1 MKQHGNH
8 TMSYCKMLA
17 TLICV
22 PALFACSDATTE
34 PSNKADASAAMKDVA
49 SKNIEN
55 KAAEDSIRADITK
68 GSSDMASGVD
78 YHSFSNPDEVR
89 VTHLALDLS
98 ANFDTQQLSGS
109 VTLKVERTDPQHNE
123 LILDTRALKIDT
135 VTVNGEAVPFTL
147 GETDVDLGTPL
158 SISLPENANQVT
170 VNYATSPSAS
180 GVQWLTPAQTAGK
193 QHPFLFTQAQAVH
206 ARSFIPLQDSPQVRV
221 TYEAT
226 IKTPPS
232 LLAVM
237 SAANDPQTERDGE
250 YTFTMPQ
257 PIPSYLIA
265 LAIGDLQFK
274 AMGERT
280 GVYAE
285 PALLE
290 SAAKEFEDT
299 EAMLEVTEETY
310 GPYQWDRYDLLILP
324 PSFPFGGMEN
334 PRLSFITPTVIAG
347 DKSLVSLIAH
357 ELAHSWSG
365 NTVTN
370 ATWRDLW
377 LNEGF
382 TTYLT
387 YRIMEMIYGHERF
400 KKEAVLGYQDLQND
414 IAALEQNDEI
424 LAIDL
429 RGRNP
434 DDVFS
439 NIPYEKGALF
449 LREIEQKVG
458 RENFDAFL
466 MQYFEDFAFKSIT
479 TDTFIDYLDETLLK
493 QYPEKLDAER
503 IQQWIFEPGIPE
515 GAPKPESDAFTK
527 IDDTRSAWLSG
538 DVKAADIETAQW
550 TVHEWLYFLNN
561 MPESL
566 TDTQLVE
573 LDSAFSLT
581 ETQNNEI
588 AHSWLMIAVANE
600 YKPAYERLYS
610 YLVSIGRN
618 KLVKPLY
625 RTLSQTPE
633 GKAFAKKAFEE
644 AKPGYH
650 PLTIRANE
658 GFVN

>member
-1 MKQHGNH
+1 MKKYGL
-8 TMSYCKMLA
+8 LA
-17 TLICV
+17 TFVCAPV
-22 PALFACSDATTE
+22 LFACSDNASSNSPNTE
-34 PSNKADASAAMKDVA
+34 NEQAVAFTSKASADAAKHTDAG
-49 SKNIEN
+49 I
-55 KAAEDSIRADITK
+55 
-68 GSSDMASGVD
+68 ASGVD
-78 YHSFSNPDEVR
+78 YHSFANPNEIR
-89 VTHLALDLS
+89 VTHLSLDLT
-98 ANFDTQQLSGS
+98 ANFESKQLVGE
-109 VTLKVERTDPQHNE
+109 VTLDVERTKPENNT
-123 LILDTRALKIDT
+123 LVLDTRALEIQR
-135 VTVNGEAVPFTL
+135 VSVEGESVPFEM
-147 GETDVDLGTPL
+147 GETDPDLGTPL
-158 SISLPENANQVT
+158 TITLPSAANSVT
-170 VNYATSPSAS
+170 VAYSTSPEAS

-193 QHPFLFTQAQAVH
+193 KHPFLFTQAQAVH

-221 TYEAT
+221 TYDAT
-226 IKTPPS
+226 IKTPEA

-237 SAANDPQTERDGE
+237 SASNDPTTERDGE
-250 YTFTMPQ
+250 YEFNMPQ

-265 LAIGDLQFK
+265 LAIGDLEFK

-387 YRIMEMIYGHERF
+387 YRIMEMIYGHDRF
-400 KKEAVLGYQDLQND
+400 KKEAVLGYQDLEND
-414 IAALEQNDEI
+414 VAALEENDEI

-449 LREIEQKVG
+449 LREIEHKIG

-466 MQYFEDFAFKSIT
+466 MQYFKDFAFKSIT
-479 TDTFIDYLDETLLK
+479 TDTFIAYLDDTLLK
-493 QYPEKLDAER
+493 QYPDKLDANR
-503 IQQWIFEPGIPE
+503 IHTWIFEPGIPE
-515 GAPKPESDAFTK
+515 GAPHPESDAFTK

-566 TDTQLVE
+566 SEAQLAE

-581 ETQNNEI
+581 STKNNEI
-588 AHSWLMIAVANE
+588 AHSWLMIAVQNN
-600 YKPAYERLYS
+600 YQPAYDRLYS

-625 RTLSQTPE
+625 RELSKTPE
-633 GKAFAKKAFEE
+633 GKTFAKRAFEE

-650 PLTIRANE
+650 PLTVKANE

>member
-1 MKQHGNH
+1 MKKYGL
-8 TMSYCKMLA
+8 LA
-17 TLICV
+17 TFVCAPVL
-22 PALFACSDATTE
+22 LACSDNTSSSSPNTE
-34 PSNKADASAAMKDVA
+34 NEQAVASTSESSADAAKHTDAG
-49 SKNIEN
+49 I
-55 KAAEDSIRADITK
+55 
-68 GSSDMASGVD
+68 ASGVD
-78 YHSFSNPDEVR
+78 YHSFANPNEIR
-89 VTHLALDLS
+89 VTHLSLDLT
-98 ANFDTQQLSGS
+98 ANFESKQLVGE
-109 VTLKVERTDPQHNE
+109 VTLDVERTKPENNT
-123 LILDTRALKIDT
+123 LVLDTRALEIER
-135 VTVNGEAVPFTL
+135 VSVEGESVPFEM
-147 GETDVDLGTPL
+147 GETDPDLGSPL
-158 SISLPENANQVT
+158 TITLPSAANSVT
-170 VNYATSPSAS
+170 VAYSTSPEAS

-193 QHPFLFTQAQAVH
+193 KHPFLFTQAQAVH

-221 TYEAT
+221 TYDAT
-226 IKTPPS
+226 IKTPEA
-232 LLAVM
+232 LFAVM
-237 SAANDPQTERDGE
+237 SASNDPATERDGE
-250 YTFTMPQ
+250 YEFNMPQ
-257 PIPSYLIA
+257 PSPSYLIA
-265 LAIGDLQFK
+265 LAIGDLEFK

-387 YRIMEMIYGHERF
+387 YRIMEMIYGHDRF
-400 KKEAVLGYQDLQND
+400 KKEAVLGYQDLEND
-414 IAALEQNDEI
+414 VAALEENDEI

-449 LREIEQKVG
+449 LREIEHKIG

-466 MQYFEDFAFKSIT
+466 MQYFKDFAFKSIT
-479 TDTFIDYLDETLLK
+479 TDTFIAYLDDTLLK
-493 QYPEKLDAER
+493 QYPDKLDANR
-503 IQQWIFEPGIPE
+503 IHTWIFEPGIPE
-515 GAPKPESDAFTK
+515 GAPHPESDAFTK

-566 TDTQLVE
+566 SEAQLAE

-581 ETQNNEI
+581 STKNNEI
-588 AHSWLMIAVANE
+588 AHSWLMISVQNN
-600 YKPAYERLYS
+600 YQPAYDRLYS

-625 RTLSQTPE
+625 RELSKTPE
-633 GKAFAKKAFEE
+633 GKAFAKRAFEE

-650 PLTIRANE
+650 PLTVKANE

>member
-1 MKQHGNH
+1 MKKYGL
-8 TMSYCKMLA
+8 LA
-17 TLICV
+17 TFVCA
-22 PALFACSDATTE
+22 PALFACSDNSNVDAAKTDKDQAFSVGSTSDTE
-34 PSNKADASAAMKDVA
+34 AQNVVVANQADAA
-49 SKNIEN
+49 I
-55 KAAEDSIRADITK
+55 
-68 GSSDMASGVD
+68 ASGVD
-78 YHSFSNPDEVR
+78 YHSFANPNEIR
-89 VTHLALDLS
+89 VTHLSLNLT
-98 ANFDTQQLSGS
+98 ANFETKQLIGD
-109 VTLKVERTDPQHNE
+109 VTLDVKRTTPENNT
-123 LILDTRALKIDT
+123 LVLDTRALNIES
-135 VTVNGEAVPFTL
+135 VTVDGESVPFAM
-147 GETDVDLGTPL
+147 GETDKDLGTPL
-158 SISLPENANQVT
+158 SITLPNAANAVT
-170 VNYATSPSAS
+170 VAYSTSPEAS

-193 QHPFLFTQAQAVH
+193 KHPFLFTQAQAVH

-221 TYEAT
+221 TYDAT
-226 IKTPPS
+226 IKTPED

-237 SAANDPQTERDGE
+237 SASNDPTTARDGE
-250 YTFTMPQ
+250 YEFTMPQ

-265 LAIGDLQFK
+265 LAIGDLKFK

-387 YRIMEMIYGHERF
+387 YRIMEMIYGHDRF
-400 KKEAVLGYQDLQND
+400 KKEAVLGYQDLEND
-414 IAALEQNDEI
+414 IAALDQNDEI
-424 LAIDL
+424 LAVDL

-449 LREIEQKVG
+449 LREIEQKIG

-466 MQYFEDFAFKSIT
+466 MQYFKDFAFKSIT
-479 TDTFIDYLDETLLK
+479 TDTFIAYLDDTLLK
-493 QYPEKLDAER
+493 QYPDKLDADR
-503 IQQWIFEPGIPE
+503 IHTWIFEPGIPK
-515 GAPKPESDAFTK
+515 GAPQPESDAFTK
-527 IDDTRSAWLSG
+527 IDDTRSAWLTG
-538 DVKAADIETAQW
+538 DVKATDIETAQW

-561 MPESL
+561 MPETLSKA
-566 TDTQLVE
+566 QLAE

-581 ETQNNEI
+581 TTKNNEI
-588 AHSWLMIAVANE
+588 AHSWLMIAVENN
-600 YKPAYERLYS
+600 YQPAFERLYS

-625 RTLSQTPE
+625 RELSKTPE
-633 GKAFAKKAFEE
+633 GKAFAKRAFEE
-644 AKPGYH
+644 AKSGYH
-650 PLTIRANE
+650 PLTVKANE
-658 GFVN
+658 GYVN

>member
-1 MKQHGNH
+1 MRKYGL
-8 TMSYCKMLA
+8 LA
-17 TLICV
+17 TFICAPV
-22 PALFACSDATTE
+22 LFACSDNQSVDTA
-34 PSNKADASAAMKDVA
+34 KADKDKAVKVEAGSNAQAANAQVEKHAD
-49 SKNIEN
+49 
-55 KAAEDSIRADITK
+55 AAI
-68 GSSDMASGVD
+68 ASGVD
-78 YHSFSNPDEVR
+78 YHSFANPNEVR
-89 VTHLALDLS
+89 VTHLSLDLT
-98 ANFDTQQLSGS
+98 ANFESKQLIGS
-109 VTLKVERTDPQHNE
+109 VTLDIERAKPENDT
-123 LILDTRALKIDT
+123 LVLDTRGLDIQRVSVD
-135 VTVNGEAVPFTL
+135 GEDVPFDM
-147 GETDVDLGTPL
+147 GETDPDLGTPL
-158 SISLPENANQVT
+158 SITLPSAANSLT
-170 VNYATSPSAS
+170 VAYSTSPEAS

-193 QHPFLFTQAQAVH
+193 KHPFLFTQAQAVH

-221 TYEAT
+221 TYDAT
-226 IKTPPS
+226 IKTPEA

-237 SAANDPQTERDGE
+237 SASNDPTTERDGE
-250 YTFTMPQ
+250 YEFTMPQ

-265 LAIGDLQFK
+265 LAIGDLEFK

-299 EAMLEVTEETY
+299 EAMLEVTEATY

-387 YRIMEMIYGHERF
+387 YRIMEMIYGHDRF
-400 KKEAVLGYQDLQND
+400 KKEAVLGYQDLEND
-414 IAALEQNDEI
+414 VAALDDNDEI

-449 LREIEQKVG
+449 LREIEQKIG

-466 MQYFEDFAFKSIT
+466 MQYFKDFAFKSIT
-479 TDTFIDYLDETLLK
+479 TDTFIAYLDDTLLK
-493 QYPEKLDAER
+493 QYPNELDAER
-503 IQQWIFEPGIPE
+503 IHTWIFEPGIPE
-515 GAPKPESDAFTK
+515 GAPHPESDAFSK
-527 IDDTRSAWLSG
+527 IDETRSAWLSG
-538 DVKAADIETAQW
+538 GIKAADIETGQW

-566 TDTQLVE
+566 SEAQLVE

-581 ETQNNEI
+581 STKNNEI
-588 AHSWLMIAVANE
+588 AHSWLMIAVENN
-600 YKPAYERLYS
+600 YQPAFERLYS

-625 RTLSQTPE
+625 RELSKTPE
-633 GKAFAKKAFEE
+633 GKAFAKRAFEE

-650 PLTIRANE
+650 PLTVKANE
-658 GFVN
+658 GYVE

>member
-1 MKQHGNH
+1 MKKYGL
-8 TMSYCKMLA
+8 LA
-17 TLICV
+17 TFVCAPV
-22 PALFACSDATTE
+22 LFACSDNTSSSSPNTE
-34 PSNKADASAAMKDVA
+34 NEQAVASTSDSSADAAKHTDAG
-49 SKNIEN
+49 I
-55 KAAEDSIRADITK
+55 
-68 GSSDMASGVD
+68 ASGVD
-78 YHSFSNPDEVR
+78 YHSFANPNEIR
-89 VTHLALDLS
+89 VTHLSLDLT
-98 ANFDTQQLSGS
+98 ANFESKQLVGE
-109 VTLKVERTDPQHNE
+109 VTLDVERTKPENNT
-123 LILDTRALKIDT
+123 LVLDTRALEIER
-135 VTVNGEAVPFTL
+135 VSVEGESVPFEM
-147 GETDVDLGTPL
+147 GETDPDLGTPL
-158 SISLPENANQVT
+158 TITLPSAANSVT
-170 VNYATSPSAS
+170 VAYSTSPEAS

-193 QHPFLFTQAQAVH
+193 KHPFLFTQAQAVH

-221 TYEAT
+221 TYDAT
-226 IKTPPS
+226 IKTPES

-237 SAANDPQTERDGE
+237 SASNDPTTERDGE
-250 YTFTMPQ
+250 YEFNMPQ

-265 LAIGDLQFK
+265 LAIGDLEFK

-387 YRIMEMIYGHERF
+387 YRIMEMIYGHDRF
-400 KKEAVLGYQDLQND
+400 KKEAVLGYQDLEND
-414 IAALEQNDEI
+414 VAALEEDDEI

-449 LREIEQKVG
+449 LREIEHKIG

-466 MQYFEDFAFKSIT
+466 MQYFKDFAFKSIT
-479 TDTFIDYLDETLLK
+479 TDTFIAYLDDTLLK
-493 QYPEKLDAER
+493 QYPDKLDANR
-503 IQQWIFEPGIPE
+503 IHTWIFEPGIPE
-515 GAPKPESDAFTK
+515 GAPHPESDAFTK

-538 DVKAADIETAQW
+538 EVKAADIETAQW

-566 TDTQLVE
+566 SEAQLAE

-581 ETQNNEI
+581 STKNNEI
-588 AHSWLMIAVANE
+588 AHSWLMIAVQNN
-600 YKPAYERLYS
+600 YQPAYDRLYS

-625 RTLSQTPE
+625 RELSKTPE
-633 GKAFAKKAFEE
+633 GKTFAKRAFEE

-650 PLTIRANE
+650 PLTVKANE

>member
-1 MKQHGNH
+1 MRKYGL
-8 TMSYCKMLA
+8 LA
-17 TLICV
+17 TFICAPV
-22 PALFACSDATTE
+22 LFACSDNQSVDTA
-34 PSNKADASAAMKDVA
+34 KADKAVKVEAGSNADAANAQVEKHAD
-49 SKNIEN
+49 
-55 KAAEDSIRADITK
+55 AAI
-68 GSSDMASGVD
+68 ASGVD
-78 YHSFSNPDEVR
+78 YHSFANPNEVR
-89 VTHLALDLS
+89 VTHLSLDLT
-98 ANFDTQQLSGS
+98 ANFESKQLIGS
-109 VTLKVERTDPQHNE
+109 VTLDIERAKPENDT
-123 LILDTRALKIDT
+123 LVLDTRGLDIQRVSVD
-135 VTVNGEAVPFTL
+135 GEDVPFDM
-147 GETDVDLGTPL
+147 GETDPDLGTPL
-158 SISLPENANQVT
+158 SITLPSAANSLT
-170 VNYATSPSAS
+170 VAYSTSPEAS

-193 QHPFLFTQAQAVH
+193 KHPFLFTQAQAVH

-221 TYEAT
+221 TYDAT
-226 IKTPPS
+226 IKTPEA

-237 SAANDPQTERDGE
+237 SASNDPTTERDGE
-250 YTFTMPQ
+250 YEFTMPQ

-265 LAIGDLQFK
+265 LAIGDLEFK

-299 EAMLEVTEETY
+299 EAMLEVTEATY

-387 YRIMEMIYGHERF
+387 YRIMEMIYGHDRF
-400 KKEAVLGYQDLQND
+400 KKEAVLGYQDLEND
-414 IAALEQNDEI
+414 VAALDDNDEI

-449 LREIEQKVG
+449 LREIEQKIG

-466 MQYFEDFAFKSIT
+466 MQYFKDFAFKSIT
-479 TDTFIDYLDETLLK
+479 TDTFIAYLDDTLLK
-493 QYPEKLDAER
+493 QYPNELDAER
-503 IQQWIFEPGIPE
+503 IHTWIFEPGIPE
-515 GAPKPESDAFTK
+515 GAPHPESDAFSK
-527 IDDTRSAWLSG
+527 IDETRSAWLSG
-538 DVKAADIETAQW
+538 GIKAADIETGQW

-566 TDTQLVE
+566 SEAQLVE

-581 ETQNNEI
+581 STKNNEI
-588 AHSWLMIAVANE
+588 AHSWLMIAVENN
-600 YKPAYERLYS
+600 YQPAFERLYS

-625 RTLSQTPE
+625 RELSKTPE
-633 GKAFAKKAFEE
+633 GKAFAKRAFEE

-650 PLTIRANE
+650 PLTVKANE
-658 GFVN
+658 GYVE

>member
-1 MKQHGNH
+1 MKKYGL
-8 TMSYCKMLA
+8 LA
-17 TLICV
+17 TFVCAPV
-22 PALFACSDATTE
+22 LFACSDNTSSSSPNTE
-34 PSNKADASAAMKDVA
+34 NEQAVASTSESSADAAKHTDAG
-49 SKNIEN
+49 I
-55 KAAEDSIRADITK
+55 
-68 GSSDMASGVD
+68 ASGVD
-78 YHSFSNPDEVR
+78 YHSFANPNEIR
-89 VTHLALDLS
+89 VTHLSLDLT
-98 ANFDTQQLSGS
+98 ANFESKQLVGE
-109 VTLKVERTDPQHNE
+109 VTLDVERTKPGNNT
-123 LILDTRALKIDT
+123 LVLDTRALEIQR
-135 VTVNGEAVPFTL
+135 VSVEGESVPFEM
-147 GETDVDLGTPL
+147 GETDPDLGTPL
-158 SISLPENANQVT
+158 TITLPSAANSVT
-170 VNYATSPSAS
+170 VAYSTSPEAS

-193 QHPFLFTQAQAVH
+193 KHPFLFTQAQAVH

-221 TYEAT
+221 TYDAT
-226 IKTPPS
+226 IKTPES

-237 SAANDPQTERDGE
+237 SASNDPTTERDGE
-250 YTFTMPQ
+250 YEFNMPQ

-265 LAIGDLQFK
+265 LAIGDLEFK

-387 YRIMEMIYGHERF
+387 YRIMEMIYGHDRF
-400 KKEAVLGYQDLQND
+400 KKEAVLGYQDLEND
-414 IAALEQNDEI
+414 VAALEENDEI

-449 LREIEQKVG
+449 LREIEQKIG

-466 MQYFEDFAFKSIT
+466 MQYFKDFAFKSIT
-479 TDTFIDYLDETLLK
+479 TDTFIAYLDDTLLK
-493 QYPEKLDAER
+493 QYPDKLDANR
-503 IQQWIFEPGIPE
+503 IHTWIFEPGIPE
-515 GAPKPESDAFTK
+515 GAPHPESDAFTK

-566 TDTQLVE
+566 SEAQLAE

-581 ETQNNEI
+581 STKNNEI
-588 AHSWLMIAVANE
+588 AHSWLMIAVQNN
-600 YKPAYERLYS
+600 YQPAYDRLYS

-625 RTLSQTPE
+625 RELSKTPE
-633 GKAFAKKAFEE
+633 GKTFAKRAFEE

-650 PLTIRANE
+650 PLTVKANE

>member
-1 MKQHGNH
+1 MKKYGL
-8 TMSYCKMLA
+8 LA
-17 TLICV
+17 TFVCAPV
-22 PALFACSDATTE
+22 LFACSDNTSSSSPNTE
-34 PSNKADASAAMKDVA
+34 NEQAVASTSKSSADAAKHTDAG
-49 SKNIEN
+49 I
-55 KAAEDSIRADITK
+55 
-68 GSSDMASGVD
+68 ASGVD
-78 YHSFSNPDEVR
+78 YHSFANPNEIR
-89 VTHLALDLS
+89 VTHLSLDLT
-98 ANFDTQQLSGS
+98 ANFESKQLVGE
-109 VTLKVERTDPQHNE
+109 VTLDVERTKPENNT
-123 LILDTRALKIDT
+123 LVLDTRALEIQR
-135 VTVNGEAVPFTL
+135 VSVEGESVPFEM
-147 GETDVDLGTPL
+147 GETDPDLGTPL
-158 SISLPENANQVT
+158 TITLPSAANSVT
-170 VNYATSPSAS
+170 VAYSTSPEAS

-193 QHPFLFTQAQAVH
+193 KHPFLFTQAQAVH

-221 TYEAT
+221 TYDAT
-226 IKTPPS
+226 IKTPES

-237 SAANDPQTERDGE
+237 SASNDPATERDGE
-250 YTFTMPQ
+250 YEFNMPQ

-265 LAIGDLQFK
+265 LAIGDLEFK

-387 YRIMEMIYGHERF
+387 YRIMEMIYGHDRF
-400 KKEAVLGYQDLQND
+400 KKEAVLGYQDLEND
-414 IAALEQNDEI
+414 VAALEENDEI

-434 DDVFS
+434 DDDFS

-449 LREIEQKVG
+449 LREIEHKIG

-466 MQYFEDFAFKSIT
+466 MQYFKDFAFKSIT
-479 TDTFIDYLDETLLK
+479 TDTFIAYLDDTLLK
-493 QYPEKLDAER
+493 QYPDKLDANR
-503 IQQWIFEPGIPE
+503 IHTWIFEPGIPE
-515 GAPKPESDAFTK
+515 GAPHPESDAFTK

-566 TDTQLVE
+566 SEAQLAE

-581 ETQNNEI
+581 STKNNEI
-588 AHSWLMIAVANE
+588 AHSWLMIAVQNN
-600 YKPAYERLYS
+600 YQPAYDRLYS

-625 RTLSQTPE
+625 RELSKTPE
-633 GKAFAKKAFEE
+633 GKAFAKRAFEE

-650 PLTIRANE
+650 PLTVKANE

>member
-1 MKQHGNH
+1 MKKYGL
-8 TMSYCKMLA
+8 LA
-17 TLICV
+17 TFICAPV
-22 PALFACSDATTE
+22 LFACSDNKSVDTA
-34 PSNKADASAAMKDVA
+34 KADED
-49 SKNIEN
+49 
-55 KAAEDSIRADITK
+55 KAAKVESGSNAEAANAHLEKHTNASI
-68 GSSDMASGVD
+68 ASGVD
-78 YHSFSNPDEVR
+78 YHSFANPNEVR
-89 VTHLALDLS
+89 VTHLSLDLT
-98 ANFDTQQLSGS
+98 ANFESKQLIGS
-109 VTLKVERTDPQHNE
+109 VTLDIERVKPENDT
-123 LILDTRALKIDT
+123 LILDTRALDIQR
-135 VTVNGEAVPFTL
+135 VTVDGENVPFEMGEADP
-147 GETDVDLGTPL
+147 DLGTPL
-158 SISLPENANQVT
+158 SITLPSAANSVT
-170 VNYATSPSAS
+170 VAYSTSPEAS

-221 TYEAT
+221 TYDAT
-226 IKTPPS
+226 IKTPEA

-237 SAANDPQTERDGE
+237 SASNDPATERDGE
-250 YTFTMPQ
+250 YEFTMPQ

-265 LAIGDLQFK
+265 LAIGDLEFK

-299 EAMLEVTEETY
+299 EAMLEVTEENY

-387 YRIMEMIYGHERF
+387 YRIMEMIYGHDRF
-400 KKEAVLGYQDLQND
+400 KKEAVLGYQDLEND
-414 IAALEQNDEI
+414 VAALDENDEI

-449 LREIEQKVG
+449 LREIEQKIG

-466 MQYFEDFAFKSIT
+466 MQYFKDFAFKSIT
-479 TDTFIDYLDETLLK
+479 TDTFIAYLDDTLLK
-493 QYPEKLDAER
+493 QYPNELDADR
-503 IQQWIFEPGIPE
+503 IHTWIFEPGIPE
-515 GAPKPESDAFTK
+515 GAPHPESDAFTK
-527 IDDTRSAWLSG
+527 IDETRSAWLSG
-538 DVKAADIETAQW
+538 ETNAADIKTAQW

-566 TDTQLVE
+566 SEAQLAE

-581 ETQNNEI
+581 STKNNEI
-588 AHSWLMIAVANE
+588 AHSWLMIAVENN
-600 YKPAYERLYS
+600 YQPAFERLYS

-625 RTLSQTPE
+625 RELSKTPD
-633 GKAFAKKAFEE
+633 GKAFAKRAFEE

-650 PLTIRANE
+650 PLTVKANQGYVE
-658 GFVN
+658 

>member
-1 MKQHGNH
+1 MRKYGL
-8 TMSYCKMLA
+8 LA
-17 TLICV
+17 TFICAPV
-22 PALFACSDATTE
+22 LFACSDNQSVDTA
-34 PSNKADASAAMKDVA
+34 KADKDKAVKVEAGSNADAANAQVKKHAD
-49 SKNIEN
+49 
-55 KAAEDSIRADITK
+55 AAI
-68 GSSDMASGVD
+68 ASGVD
-78 YHSFSNPDEVR
+78 YHSFANPNEVR
-89 VTHLALDLS
+89 VTHLSLDLT
-98 ANFDTQQLSGS
+98 ANFESKQLIGS
-109 VTLKVERTDPQHNE
+109 VTLDIERAKPENDT
-123 LILDTRALKIDT
+123 LVLDTRGLDIQR
-135 VTVNGEAVPFTL
+135 VTVDGEDVPFDM
-147 GETDVDLGTPL
+147 GETDPDLGTPL
-158 SISLPENANQVT
+158 SITLPSAANSLT
-170 VNYATSPSAS
+170 VAYSTSPEAS

-193 QHPFLFTQAQAVH
+193 KHPFLFTQAQAVH

-221 TYEAT
+221 TYDAT
-226 IKTPPS
+226 IKTPEA

-237 SAANDPQTERDGE
+237 SASNDPTTERDGE
-250 YTFTMPQ
+250 YEFTMPQ

-265 LAIGDLQFK
+265 LTIGDLEFK

-299 EAMLEVTEETY
+299 EAMLEVTEATY

-387 YRIMEMIYGHERF
+387 YRIMEMIYGHDRF
-400 KKEAVLGYQDLQND
+400 KKEAVLGYQDLEND
-414 IAALEQNDEI
+414 VAALDDNDEI

-449 LREIEQKVG
+449 LREIEQKIG

-466 MQYFEDFAFKSIT
+466 MQYFKDFAFKSIT
-479 TDTFIDYLDETLLK
+479 TDTFITYLDKTLLK
-493 QYPEKLDAER
+493 QYPNELDAER
-503 IQQWIFEPGIPE
+503 IHTWIFEPGIPE
-515 GAPKPESDAFTK
+515 GAPHPESDAFSK
-527 IDDTRSAWLSG
+527 IDETRSAWLSG
-538 DVKAADIETAQW
+538 GIKAADIETGQW

-566 TDTQLVE
+566 SEAQLVE

-581 ETQNNEI
+581 STKNNEI
-588 AHSWLMIAVANE
+588 AHSWLMIAVENN
-600 YKPAYERLYS
+600 YQPAFERLYS

-625 RTLSQTPE
+625 RELSKTPE
-633 GKAFAKKAFEE
+633 GKAFAKRAFEE

-650 PLTIRANE
+650 PLTVKANE
-658 GFVN
+658 GYVE